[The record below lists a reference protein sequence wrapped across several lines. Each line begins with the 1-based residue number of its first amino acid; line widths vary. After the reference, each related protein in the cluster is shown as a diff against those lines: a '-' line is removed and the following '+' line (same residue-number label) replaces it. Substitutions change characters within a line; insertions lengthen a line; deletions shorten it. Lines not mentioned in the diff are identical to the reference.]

1 MIQQGY
7 DKKCAELEWS
17 KQETKTQREQ
27 AEKVPPLEREVR
39 EMEGD
44 EREWFHSG
52 KLIRDGHTSATVAV

>member
-39 EMEGD
+39 KMEGD
-44 EREWFHSG
+44 E
-52 KLIRDGHTSATVAV
+52 